1 MSRAARVQDGFL
13 SSLMR
18 ERSRARRGALPDPR
32 PGGPLVPETSTHPS
46 TALLVMDMQN
56 AIVERFAAA
65 GVLERAVAAAAPRV
79 RTACP

>member
-65 GVLERAVAAAAPRV
+65 GVLNARWPRPRPRV
-79 RTACP
+79 RTGCP